1 MRTHEYV
8 ILYFEFSEEDN
19 NNYSTKQRTAHFG
32 SFYLRVGAISFG
44 IGSMVYCGLEL
55 GQYFESHSEFYICQ
69 AFFPNFEQKKT
80 FVMLLAVSFKH
91 SCSVQPIALNALT
104 PIARM
109 LLSIIQM
116 QFIFLNTTDLDM
128 GRHKVVC
135 RFGVMHMIA
144 TNLCEWL
151 HVLVEETKHDISH
164 VQEAL
169 EKNKIIDAA
178 IVIEPR
184 NATEMS
190 NCTQPKIME
199 NLIRD
204 AAPFLFPCTIE
215 YSLIW

>member
-1 MRTHEYV
+1 
-8 ILYFEFSEEDN
+8 
-19 NNYSTKQRTAHFG
+19 
-32 SFYLRVGAISFG
+32 
-44 IGSMVYCGLEL
+44 
-55 GQYFESHSEFYICQ
+55 
-69 AFFPNFEQKKT
+69 
-80 FVMLLAVSFKH
+80 
-91 SCSVQPIALNALT
+91 
-104 PIARM
+104 
-109 LLSIIQM
+109 M

-135 RFGVMHMIA
+135 RFGLMHMIA

-164 VQEAL
+164 VL
-169 EKNKIIDAA
+169 EKNKPIDAV
-178 IVIEPR
+178 IVTEPR
-184 NATEMS
+184 NATEMSNITHS